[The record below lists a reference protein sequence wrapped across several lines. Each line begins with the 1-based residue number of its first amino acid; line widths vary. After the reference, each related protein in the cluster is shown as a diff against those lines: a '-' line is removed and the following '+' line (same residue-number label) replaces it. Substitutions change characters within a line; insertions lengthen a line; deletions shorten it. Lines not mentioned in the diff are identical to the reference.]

1 MVMDRDLERLQG
13 LRILIVED
21 VFLIA
26 DELNDLLTAIGC
38 VVVGPSPS
46 LTDGLKTATA
56 EALDGA
62 LLDVNLAKEQ
72 TSFPIAE
79 VLTARG
85 VPFLFLSGYD
95 VHDNFPAEFQNA
107 PCLPK
112 PVEVRQLTREMARTF
127 VPAGR

>member
-1 MVMDRDLERLQG
+1 MDRDLERLQG
-13 LRILIVED
+13 LRILVVED

-26 DELNDLLTAIGC
+26 DELADLLTTIGC
-38 VVVGPSPS
+38 VVVGPSPT
-46 LTDGLKTATA
+46 LKDGLETATA
-56 EALDGA
+56 ESLDGA
-62 LLDVNLAKEQ
+62 LLDVNLALEQ

-79 VLTARG
+79 VLAARG

-95 VHDNFPAEFQNA
+95 VQDHFPAEFQDA

-127 VPAGR
+127 APAAR